1 MAATEKGVWNIQEVR
16 DKQLASE
23 WSYEGLATLYSWGTN
38 EYGQLGF
45 NQPDNS
51 HKSSP
56 TQLPGTWSTN
66 VSSGQDSCAAIK
78 SDGTMWCW
86 GLNNVGQ
93 LGQNTTGPGANDQSS
108 PCQVGTN
115 TNWTT
120 VTTGRWYNMATKT
133 DGTLWVWG
141 VNQSGNLG
149 KNTINDS
156 RSSPIQIG
164 TETTWAGVK
173 AGPDTSFAT
182 KTDGTLWAWGQ
193 NWRGTLGQNNTTNY
207 SSPIQVGTDT
217 NWATGMDKFSCSKS
231 YDVFAVKTDGTLWSW
246 GYGNAGALGLGD
258 NNRRSSPTQIP
269 GSTWSKIGSRAYGA
283 TCIRTDGTLWNWGYN
298 DNGECGNSSPT
309 SSFNSPVQLPG
320 TNWNIVLEAYQ
331 GYTGAI
337 KTDGTFWMWG
347 KNNKG
352 GLGQNNRTN
361 YSSPKQVGTDTNW
374 AGGNLGNYN
383 SLAIVEL

>member
-1 MAATEKGVWNIQEVR
+1 M
-16 DKQLASE
+16 
-23 WSYEGLATLYSWGTN
+23 
-38 EYGQLGF
+38 
-45 NQPDNS
+45 
-51 HKSSP
+51 
-56 TQLPGTWSTN
+56 
-66 VSSGQDSCAAIK
+66 
-78 SDGTMWCW
+78 
-86 GLNNVGQ
+86 
-93 LGQNTTGPGANDQSS
+93 
-108 PCQVGTN
+108 
-115 TNWTT
+115 
-120 VTTGRWYNMATKT
+120 
-133 DGTLWVWG
+133 
-141 VNQSGNLG
+141 
-149 KNTINDS
+149 
-156 RSSPIQIG
+156 
-164 TETTWAGVK
+164 
-173 AGPDTSFAT
+173 
-182 KTDGTLWAWGQ
+182 
-193 NWRGTLGQNNTTNY
+193 
-207 SSPIQVGTDT
+207 QVGTDT

-231 YDVFAVKTDGTLWSW
+231 YDVFAVKTDGTFWSW